1 MAARA
6 ASLAPPDVRAM
17 ARRRRLR
24 RLLVAVALGMVV
36 AGYTYGALEAR
47 VIAEDRNDLLPE
59 WAEALLIGTAFA
71 IGSLPVGWSILGRIL
86 IPVPTLFL
94 YLSVFLGK
102 DPPLPFTIAFILAMV
117 YSGAL
122 TTLAS
127 YLATHPDR
135 PVLGGR
141 H

>member
-1 MAARA
+1 MAVRA
-6 ASLAPPDVRAM
+6 APVAPADIRAQ
-17 ARRRRLR
+17 ARRRRIK
-24 RLLVAVALGMVV
+24 RLLVAIALGIVV
-36 AGYTYGALEAR
+36 ASYTYGALEER

-59 WAEALLIGTAFA
+59 WIEALLVGGAFA

-86 IPVPTLFL
+86 IPIPVLFL

-102 DPPLPFTIAFILAMV
+102 DPPLPYSIAFTLALV

-122 TTLAS
+122 TTLSS

-135 PVLGGR
+135 PKLGGR

>member
-1 MAARA
+1 MAVRA
-6 ASLAPPDVRAM
+6 APIAPADVRAQ
-17 ARRRRLR
+17 ARKRRLK
-24 RLLVAVALGMVV
+24 RLLVAIALGIVV
-36 AGYTYGALEAR
+36 ASYTYGALEER

-59 WAEALLIGTAFA
+59 WIEALLIGGAFA

-86 IPVPTLFL
+86 IPIPVLFL

-102 DPPLPFTIAFILAMV
+102 DPPLPYGIAFTLALA

-135 PVLGGR
+135 PKLGGR

>member
-1 MAARA
+1 MA
-6 ASLAPPDVRAM
+6 VRALPSTAADIRAQ
-17 ARRRRLR
+17 ARKRRLK
-24 RLLVAVALGMVV
+24 RLLVAVALGIVV
-36 AGYTYGALEAR
+36 AAYTYGALEER

-59 WAEALLIGTAFA
+59 WIEALLVGGAFA

-86 IPVPTLFL
+86 IPIPVLFL

-102 DPPLPFTIAFILAMV
+102 DPPLPYGIAFTLALV

-122 TTLAS
+122 TTLSS

-135 PVLGGR
+135 PKLGGR